1 MNSEKIYIGKGKQ
14 VNEMEIVKVTLKYEE
29 LAEMVYEKEGVKYV
43 SFEIA
48 KLKNE
53 DKFGRTHTCYYN
65 KKEK

>member
-29 LAEMVYEKEGVKYV
+29 LTEMVYEKEGVKYV

-53 DKFGRTHTCYYN
+53 DKYGRTHTCYYN
-65 KKEK
+65 KK